1 MIDHIWSLLCGK
13 SSTDRE
19 TNNLSLFDV
28 IEQINLLGPVP
39 EPGQQTLL
47 PMPFEL
53 ISLWSRS
60 DPTHAEESTARIK
73 LLAPNSVEL
82 LTQEFPI
89 NLNPVI
95 RLRTQMKSLAFPLSG
110 PGRYTFTV
118 EIRRAEA
125 NWEIVARIPVQIEAV
140 AQLPT
145 GAPAATH

>member
-95 RLRTQMKSLAFPLSG
+95 RLRTQMKSLAF
-110 PGRYTFTV
+110 R
-118 EIRRAEA
+118 ER
-125 NWEIVARIPVQIEAV
+125 
-140 AQLPT
+140 
-145 GAPAATH
+145 